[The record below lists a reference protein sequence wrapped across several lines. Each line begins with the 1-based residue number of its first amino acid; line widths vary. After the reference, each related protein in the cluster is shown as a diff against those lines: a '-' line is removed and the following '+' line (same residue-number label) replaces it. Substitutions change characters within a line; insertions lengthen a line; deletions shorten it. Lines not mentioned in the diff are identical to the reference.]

1 MCSTLG
7 LYKNSVLEKQFDD
20 PLWEQQKNTASSEE
34 WNCEEV
40 AKWVATIKGMPDD
53 VDPAYVRNDVKV
65 SAFIFMGR
73 EELKEI
79 CVTKDLPLALLL
91 KEIA

>member
-1 MCSTLG
+1 MLGSDENIVSLNVSNTIMETKRSTLG

-34 WNCEEV
+34 WNWEEV

-53 VDPAYVRNDVKV
+53 VDPAYVRNDVNV

-73 EELKEI
+73 E
-79 CVTKDLPLALLL
+79 
-91 KEIA
+91 